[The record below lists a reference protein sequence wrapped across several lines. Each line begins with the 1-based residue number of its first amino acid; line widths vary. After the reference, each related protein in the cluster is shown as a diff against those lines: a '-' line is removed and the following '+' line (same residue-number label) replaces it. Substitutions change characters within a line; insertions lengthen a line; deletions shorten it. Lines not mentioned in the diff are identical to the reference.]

1 MKGEGINPKFAPL
14 GGPALAVLY
23 KGDEIYLMDKDEPRD
38 KLPTAFVLDGI
49 RYGLL
54 NTSGEYYIN
63 GDPANK
69 ITGYKAQALYNEKM
83 ARVQGLLKD
92 NHSFLLDPEE
102 WEVTGIATNA
112 NQEFPKFSI
121 WKEPLATK
129 MSPDARPPMA
139 NVDLA
144 RIYKSITGDKLKER
158 TQKGRELYQ
167 EYLKVRAND
176 TIVDKNGKEKDGPK
190 AKAAKKPYDNLKKY
204 KLPYVCIS
212 GIFKYRCEEGLMTHS
227 SYLQVDIDKLSSSN
241 EISKI
246 KETLLKDPNIETE
259 MLFASISGHGIKW
272 IVCAVRLIMW
282 KQ

>member
-1 MKGEGINPKFAPL
+1 
-14 GGPALAVLY
+14 
-23 KGDEIYLMDKDEPRD
+23 
-38 KLPTAFVLDGI
+38 
-49 RYGLL
+49 
-54 NTSGEYYIN
+54 
-63 GDPANK
+63 
-69 ITGYKAQALYNEKM
+69 
-83 ARVQGLLKD
+83 LLKD
-92 NHSFLLDPEE
+92 EHIYLLDSDD

-129 MSPDARPPMA
+129 MSPDTRPPMA

-158 TQKGRELYQ
+158 TQKGRHLYK
-167 EYLKVRAND
+167 EYLKVRASD

-212 GIFKYRCEEGLMTHS
+212 GIFKYRCEEGLITHS

-246 KETLLKDPNIETE
+246 KETLLNDPNIETE

-272 IVCAVRLIMW
+272 IVCINIDERSQVDYVEAIGNYLMQTYGIEIDKACKDQARALLLCYDPDCYINP
-282 KQ
+282 KYLAA